1 MESVKMRSVLFVC
14 TANRCRSPMAEAL
27 FKQEVARRGE
37 TAQWQIQSAGTWTEP
52 GLPATQFSQMVMERR
67 QIDLA
72 PHRSQP
78 VDGELLRAAGVIL
91 VMTQNHRESLLVEF
105 PEIAGRVYLLS
116 QLVDRKF
123 DIEDP
128 YGGSLADYEV
138 CADDIQNILTHGWTR
153 LIELCDRLAS
163 PPA

>member
-1 MESVKMRSVLFVC
+1 MRSVLFIC

-27 FKQEVARRGE
+27 FKHEVASRGE

-52 GLPATQFSQMVMERR
+52 GVPATQFSQAVMERR
-67 QIDLA
+67 QIDLTQ
-72 PHRSQP
+72 HRSRP
-78 VDGELLRAAGVIL
+78 VDGELLRTADVIL
-91 VMTQNHRESLLVEF
+91 VMTQNHRESLLAEF

-128 YGGSLADYEV
+128 YGGSLDDYEV
-138 CADDIQNILTHGWTR
+138 CADDIQKILTNGWTR
-153 LIELCDRLAS
+153 LVELSNRMAPS
-163 PPA
+163 RA